1 MARRKSRLPL
11 RTAIAWRSLRTALA
25 RTPPQKVERVLI
37 AHNLLLGDTLM
48 LASLLAGLRARYP
61 KALLAMTCAPAFLPL
76 YEGRPYGVEAITFDP
91 REPESLTRIAA
102 LGPFDL
108 AIVPGESRHGWLAR
122 AAGARWVRGYR
133 GGAWYYQ
140 AALDERCELPEH
152 LQPLVDIM
160 GHLAQHDPGRF
171 NPDDWPPPAAGAFEP
186 PDEAYAVLHLGAG
199 SPLKYWPPAHWRT
212 LAESLVQRWGLI
224 PVFSAGPGQEELVR
238 AADPQKQ
245 FLDVGGR
252 LDLRDMWQL
261 LKKAALLVSL
271 DTGIAHL
278 ARLTKT
284 PSVVLFGPGQADLYS
299 PGRFFADAAY
309 KAVTIHEM
317 PCRNEA
323 LLFERTRPWIRTCVR
338 TPSACHF
345 EARCSTGIGIESV
358 TAAVHEVLK
367 KANKA

>member
-11 RTAIAWRSLRTALA
+11 RTAIAWRSLRTALV
-25 RTPPQKVERVLI
+25 RTPPQNVERVLI

-48 LASLLAGLRARYP
+48 LTSLLAGLRARYP
-61 KALLAMTCAPAFLPL
+61 KALLAMTCAPAFLSL

-199 SPLKYWPPAHWRT
+199 SPLKYWPPDRWYQVAEV
-212 LAESLVQRWGLI
+212 LAQRWGLVPI
-224 PVFSAGPGQEELVR
+224 LSAGPGQEELVR
-238 AADPQKQ
+238 AVDPQKH
-245 FLDVGGR
+245 FVDVAGR

-261 LKKAALLVSL
+261 LSKAALLVSP

-278 ARLTKT
+278 ARLTNT
-284 PSVVLFGPGQADLYS
+284 PSVVLFGPGQANLYG
-299 PGRFFADAAY
+299 PGQFFAGAAY
-309 KAVTIHEM
+309 QAVTIREM
-317 PCRNEA
+317 PCRNEN
-323 LLFERTRPWIRTCVR
+323 LLFERARPWIHTCVR

-345 EARCSTGIGIESV
+345 EARCSTGITV
-358 TAAVHEVLK
+358 DAVLTAIDEVLATK
-367 KANKA
+367 GT

>member
-1 MARRKSRLPL
+1 MARPKSRFPLRAAIAWQSL
-11 RTAIAWRSLRTALA
+11 RTAIGRA
-25 RTPPQKVERVLI
+25 PPKTVERILV

-61 KALLAMTCAPAFLPL
+61 KAVLAMTCPPALLPL
-76 YEGRPYGVEAITFDP
+76 YEGHPYGVEAIAFDP

-140 AALDERCELPEH
+140 AALDERCELPDR
-152 LQPLVDIM
+152 LQALVDIM
-160 GHLAQHDPGRF
+160 GRLAKHDPGCF
-171 NPDDWPPPAAGAFEP
+171 NPGDWPPPAPGAFEP
-186 PDEAYAVLHLGAG
+186 PDSTYAVLHLGAG
-199 SPLKYWPPAHWRT
+199 SPLRYWPPAHWRE
-212 LAESLVQRWGLI
+212 LAEILVQRFGLT

-238 AADPQKQ
+238 AADPHKR
-245 FLDVGGR
+245 FLEVAGR

-261 LKKAALLVSL
+261 LKKAALLVSP

-284 PSVVLFGPGQADLYS
+284 PSVVLYGPGQADLFG
-299 PGRFFADAAY
+299 PGQFFADAAY
-309 KAVTIHEM
+309 RAVTIAEM
-317 PCRNEA
+317 PCRNETV
-323 LLFERTRPWIRTCVR
+323 LFAGTRPWIRTCAR
-338 TPSACHF
+338 MPSACHF
-345 EARCSTGIGIESV
+345 EARCSTGIGVEKVIS
-358 TAAVHEVLK
+358 AIHDVLK
-367 KANKA
+367 TKEA